1 MTKKKAKTIYRNV
14 GLSLTALCFALSYL
28 YRPYAYSHHLNDF
41 HLSDCYT
48 CLFGVPII
56 VCLTQ
61 AFCRE
66 ESEKWS
72 IPKNILYAVL
82 FLLAWE
88 LVDGLLAKRM
98 DWIDIVASVISGCL
112 TYVLYRIFGFKN
124 LKEYEDDQ
132 QECP

>member
-1 MTKKKAKTIYRNV
+1 MACR
-14 GLSLTALCFALSYL
+14 SLRWAL

-41 HLSDCYT
+41 HLTGSYT
-48 CLFGVPII
+48 SFFGVPII